1 MYSKVGLIIIKM
13 KMKINEVLSYEF
25 FLKKG
30 FWELINMNFS
40 NKNNKYGKE
49 IIKKKLLSEFY
60 EFEVNFEIFQNF

>member
-1 MYSKVGLIIIKM
+1 M
-13 KMKINEVLSYEF
+13 NF
-25 FLKKG
+25 FKKR
-30 FWELINMNFS
+30 FLELINMNFS